1 MQAEQLPRRIKTV
14 WCYAALISGGVGL
27 LISAALWL
35 AHTYW
40 HWWGWL
46 PVLGV
51 VLSLLDVVVELGL
64 IPYRYAFWRYRITE
78 NAVYLSSGVFFK
90 KQVAIPIGRIQNVTL
105 AAGPLLQLVKLQAVT
120 VETAA
125 ASDKIDGVTPAV
137 ADQLR
142 EQIIRLA
149 REARDEA

>member
-1 MQAEQLPRRIKTV
+1 MQAEKLPRQIKTV

-46 PVLGV
+46 PVAGV
-51 VLSLLDVVVELGL
+51 ALSVLDVVVELGM
-64 IPYRYAFWRYRITE
+64 IPYRYAFWQYRITE
-78 NAVYLSSGVFFK
+78 NAVYLSSGVCFK
-90 KQVAIPIGRIQNVTL
+90 KQVAIPISRIQNVTL
-105 AAGPLLQLVKLQAVT
+105 SAGPLLQLVKLQAVT

-125 ASDKIDGVTPAV
+125 AGDKIDGVPPVV
-137 ADQLR
+137 AAQLR
-142 EQIIRLA
+142 DRIMLLA
-149 REARDEA
+149 REARDEG